1 VDLSQVTPVEI
12 RSPTLVADA
21 DPYNSLKPKLKP
33 LPAPQPPAA
42 ETADNPKTES
52 TNGDSEVKTASNA
65 AAQNRSDA
73 QPPES
78 TSEIRKAI
86 PVEPIRK
93 AIPVQP
99 QERKPAEI
107 RRAIPVRPMD
117 AQGQEQPL
125 LRSAESPP
133 RDIDE

>member
-1 VDLSQVTPVEI
+1 VT
-12 RSPTLVADA
+12 
-21 DPYNSLKPKLKP
+21 
-33 LPAPQPPAA
+33 
-42 ETADNPKTES
+42 
-52 TNGDSEVKTASNA
+52 TASSSTG
-65 AAQNRSDA
+65 AQTRSDA

-117 AQGQEQPL
+117 AQGQDPTL